1 MAWFDNKTPSEFK
14 KSHTDKDGN
23 WICPSDKIVYGV
35 LVKDEA
41 GIIKH
46 KTPEQIERE
55 EKAKEKADER
65 KRVIEE
71 KKKWEKNSR

>member
-1 MAWFDNKTPSEFK
+1 MAWFDKSTAADFK
-14 KSHTDKDGN
+14 KSRTDKDGN
-23 WICPSDKIVYGV
+23 WLDPTDKIKHGV

-55 EKAKEKADER
+55 EKAKDKADER

-71 KKKWEKNSR
+71 KKKWEDQQ